1 LTTPFTRHLVS
12 TKFSPPRIG
21 AKHVQRTG
29 LLAQLDR
36 IHQCKLAL
44 VTGSAGYGKTT
55 LLAQWR
61 QACLKAG
68 GEVAWLSLSADD
80 DGYAPFCA
88 ALFAALQRVGIAV
101 AIDPSPDDTSAASI
115 DAAVAAI
122 VDGATA
128 LPRDVHLILDDY
140 HQIEA
145 PPAHKLMQKLLDHG
159 PGNLHLVL
167 ASRVTPPLSLS
178 RLRVMDQ
185 IVELDSAELPFDL
198 AETRLFLDENLGPG
212 KLNADELSRIHDLT
226 NGWPSCLQLIV
237 IMLKHRPDTR
247 SMLEH
252 LVWRSSDLQTYLSE
266 EVMADLPSELA
277 AFAEAIS
284 ILRRFNASLA
294 EAVTGHTDTA
304 DLLKRMEDENLL
316 ITRVDLDDRAVWYRF
331 HPLFGEF
338 LTTRLERRGEAAVRE
353 LHRRGSQWFAAN
365 GLLADAIR
373 HASLGDDLE
382 FATAV
387 IERAAPATWS
397 LEYLSPTL
405 HLLDRLPEERLF
417 KHQRLLFL
425 ACLTISLTAR
435 PAKAEAWLAHLQASG
450 TPTHADVTDSL
461 PVIRAAIAVQRD
473 DMQRV
478 IELLEPHRDA
488 ALANPFLRYV
498 LLAELASA
506 YSAAGQYLQA
516 KRLLE
521 AYPIPLV
528 DRDNDM
534 ALVAEATVITRLML
548 EGNVREAERVGSLL
562 LARSVKALGHRS
574 ISANLCSGTLADAYY
589 ELDRIDDARETI
601 ANRRGLLQSS
611 VPEVMIRTS
620 LCRARLDLLQESP
633 DAALSFLQQQAMH
646 MRGLGQERA
655 YAHMLAE
662 QVNVLMIKGDR
673 ARAAEVSASLDE
685 LARRHPNEP
694 GYRAEFPALAALARA
709 RVLLPED
716 PAQAVQALDIVR
728 SHAQAFGRGRLRVL
742 VDVLRSVALED
753 IKRPDE
759 AIASI
764 SGAVEAAHQF
774 GLVRTLVDEG
784 APVGRQLARLVR
796 EKKLQEPVLRYA
808 ETLLDKFADTATSD
822 PVTGTPRRANTA
834 KTQAVLTQREVEILA
849 LVAQA
854 MSNKRIA
861 LTLNITLETV
871 KWNLRNIFA
880 KLGVSSRY
888 DAMVWARKQDLIR

>member
-1 LTTPFTRHLVS
+1 MTTPFTRHLVS

-29 LLAQLDR
+29 LLTQLDR
-36 IHQCKLAL
+36 IHQCRLAL

-61 QACLKAG
+61 QSCLKAG
-68 GEVAWLSLSADD
+68 AEVAWLSLSPDD
-80 DGYAPFCA
+80 DGYAAFCT

-101 AIDPSPDDTSAASI
+101 AIDMSPEDTSAASM
-115 DAAVAAI
+115 DAAVSAI
-122 VDGATA
+122 VDGAAA
-128 LPRDVHLILDDY
+128 LAGDVYLILDDY
-140 HQIEA
+140 HVIEA
-145 PPAHKLMQKLLDHG
+145 PPAHKLTQKLLDHG
-159 PGNLHLVL
+159 PGNLHLVI

-185 IVELDSAELPFDL
+185 IVELDSAELPFNP
-198 AETRLFLDENLGPG
+198 AETRVFLDENLGPA
-212 KLNADELSRIHDLT
+212 KLNADELSLIHDLT

-237 IMLKHRPDTR
+237 IMLKNRPDTR
-247 SMLEH
+247 VMLTH

-266 EVMADLPSELA
+266 EVMANLPPELA
-277 AFAEAIS
+277 AFAEAAS
-284 ILRRFNASLA
+284 IFRRFNAPLA
-294 EAVTGHTDTA
+294 EAVTGQPHTA
-304 DLLKRMEDENLL
+304 SLLKQMEDENLL
-316 ITRVDLDDRAVWYRF
+316 ITRVDSDDRSVWYRF

-338 LTTRLERRGEAAVRE
+338 LATRLERRGSAAVRE

-365 GLLADAIR
+365 GFLADAIR

-405 HLLDRLPEERLF
+405 HLLDRLPEETLF

-425 ACLTISLTAR
+425 ACLTIALTAR
-435 PAKAEAWLAHLQASG
+435 PGKAEAWLAHLQASG
-450 TPTHADVTDSL
+450 TPAHPDMTDSL
-461 PVIRAAIAVQRD
+461 PVIQAAIAVQRD

-488 ALANPFLRYV
+488 AMENPFLHYV

-506 YSAAGQYLQA
+506 YSAAGQYTKA
-516 KRLLE
+516 RRLLE
-521 AYPIPLV
+521 AHPIPLA

-534 ALVAEATVITRLML
+534 ALVAESTAIERLML
-548 EGNVREAERVGSLL
+548 AGEVREAERVGSLL
-562 LARSVKALGHRS
+562 LARSAKALGHRS
-574 ISANLCSGTLADAYY
+574 ISANLCAGGLADAYY

-611 VPEVMIRTS
+611 VPEIMIRAS

-633 DAALSFLQQQAMH
+633 DLALSFLQQQAAH
-646 MRGLGQERA
+646 MRSLGQERA
-655 YAHMLAE
+655 FAHLLAE
-662 QVNVLMIKGDR
+662 QANVLLIKGQR
-673 ARAAEVSASLDE
+673 ARATEVSASLDE
-685 LARRHPNEP
+685 LARNHPNEA
-694 GYRAEFPALAALARA
+694 GFRAEFPALAALARA

-716 PAQAVQALDIVR
+716 PVRALQALDIVR
-728 SHAQAFGRGRLRVL
+728 SHARAFGRGRLLAL
-742 VDVLRSVALED
+742 VDVLRGAALDDMKRSED
-753 IKRPDE
+753 
-759 AIASI
+759 AIASMTA
-764 SGAVEAAHQF
+764 AVEAAHRL

-784 APVGRQLARLVR
+784 ALAGRQLSRLVR
-796 EKKLQEPVLRYA
+796 EKRLPGQIAQYA
-808 ETLLDKFADTATSD
+808 ETLLEKFSDTAPADPAARTSR
-822 PVTGTPRRANTA
+822 GSNAA
-834 KTQAVLTQREVEILA
+834 KTQAVLTQREIEILA

-871 KWNLRNIFA
+871 KWNLRNIFS